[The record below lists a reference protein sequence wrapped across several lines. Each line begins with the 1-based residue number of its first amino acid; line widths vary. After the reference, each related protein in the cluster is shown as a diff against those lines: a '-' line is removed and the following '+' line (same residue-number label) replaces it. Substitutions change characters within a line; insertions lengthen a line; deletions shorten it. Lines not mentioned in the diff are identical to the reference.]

1 MQDTVGR
8 AHPANRRIVTSGE
21 RQTLDGLFQMMG
33 ATAAKVDMILL
44 NVGGID
50 ERLRKVEDAAVATSA
65 IAADSADRAEK
76 RTVSKRW
83 IVQVIVTAVGVTAG
97 VVFGI
102 VGLLSR

>member
-1 MQDTVGR
+1 M
-8 AHPANRRIVTSGE
+8 TSGE

-50 ERLRKVEDAAVATSA
+50 ERLRKVEDAAVAGKA
-65 IAADSADRAEK
+65 VAENTAEQAEQ
-76 RTVSKRW
+76 RTISKRW